1 MTTNALVGESDV
13 PSKPTRLAWPANR
26 TIELCNRDAGHT
38 VFRVTD
44 WERPPEIIEWCGRRY
59 VRHTNKQYR
68 EAVTLQLYAGYN
80 AEVLQER

>member
-1 MTTNALVGESDV
+1 MTTNALAGEPDV

-59 VRHTNKQYR
+59 VRHSNRQYR